1 MFKSILK
8 MYGYRAVKKKKKEDF
23 YHFKKEEEEKKKKPF
38 QNPNPSLAHILI
50 TS

>member
-23 YHFKKEEEEKKKKPF
+23 YHFKKEEEEEKKSPF
-38 QNPNPSLAHILI
+38 RILI
-50 TS
+50 RHWPIY